1 MTIKKPCR
9 WRGFFC
15 LFRLSPSAALMAT
28 TPDDPTH
35 ILKAKQAA
43 AEQGLDLAPAFTAL
57 NLAAQFYRESQAA
70 SPAAPEKDETTKL
83 RYILKNVR
91 KRLRQLHEI
100 LAADDTA
107 DAKKVKKIRFV
118 VNLLLPPP
126 EQPPQSEKAS
136 T

>member
-1 MTIKKPCR
+1 
-9 WRGFFC
+9 
-15 LFRLSPSAALMAT
+15 MAT
-28 TPDDPTH
+28 TPDDPPH
-35 ILKAKQAA
+35 ILRAKQAA

-57 NLAAQFYRESQAA
+57 NLAAQFYRESQVA
-70 SPAAPEKDETTKL
+70 SPAAPEKDDTTKL

-100 LAADDTA
+100 LAADDIA
-107 DAKKVKKIRFV
+107 DAKKIKKIRFV

-126 EQPPQSEKAS
+126 EPPTQPEKAS